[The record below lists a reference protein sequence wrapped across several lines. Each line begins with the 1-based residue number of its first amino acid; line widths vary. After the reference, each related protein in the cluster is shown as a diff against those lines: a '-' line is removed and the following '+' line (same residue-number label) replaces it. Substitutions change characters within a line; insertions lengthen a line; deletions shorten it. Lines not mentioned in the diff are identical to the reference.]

1 MENNNSFY
9 SEPDVNEHGRD
20 PRLNLSLRIL
30 RQMQD
35 SLGHVIQL
43 LETGSG
49 EAGEAVVRELADSKQ
64 RLDVDVAEMSGLRTV
79 EGVFDG
85 TNMVGDDG
93 NVYNVPPNYASKSR
107 LVEGDMMKLLIKK
120 DGTFIF
126 KQIGPMER
134 RRVVGTLA
142 EDAANGDY
150 LCVSPDGQWRLIRAA
165 VTYFRGAPGDEVVI
179 LVPKSAPS
187 TWGAVENVVKLH

>member
-1 MENNNSFY
+1 MEKSNPFLR
-9 SEPDVNEHGRD
+9 EPDVDEVGRD

-35 SLGHVIQL
+35 SLGHVISM
-43 LETGSG
+43 LESN
-49 EAGEAVVRELADSKQ
+49 AGEATEELVRELSAGKQ
-64 RLDVDVAEMSGLRTV
+64 KLDVDVAELTGSRTV

-85 TNMVGDDG
+85 NNMVGDDG

-107 LVEGDMMKLLIKK
+107 LVEGDMMKLVIKP

-134 RRVVGTLA
+134 RRVIGKLEEDPETTEYLCRA
-142 EDAANGDY
+142 EDGT
-150 LCVSPDGQWRLIRAA
+150 CWKLIRAA
-165 VTYFRGAPGDEVVI
+165 VTYFHGATGDEVVI
-179 LVPKSAPS
+179 LVPKSSPS
-187 TWGAVENVVKLH
+187 TWGAVENIVKH